1 MVDVDKEICAKFVR
15 AKELYLMILNLRL
28 KPNLYWEE
36 KWKTILGKDE
46 IEWSQLWQ
54 NLHKN
59 KINYNVQSTIWLLP
73 KHT

>member
-46 IEWSQLWQ
+46 IEWIEIWQ
-54 NLHKN
+54 NLE
-59 KINYNVQSTIWLLP
+59 
-73 KHT
+73 